1 MTEAEQNGRED
12 GRGLRFLL
20 PRLAL
25 RGGAGSRLGSRAGE
39 SLEFQEYRD
48 YTPGDDLRNLD
59 WNILARTEREVVK
72 VRREEVAPVIE
83 IFRDRSAS
91 MDVPP
96 AKTDCADWLFGLVSV
111 GVFVLEAADLLGYR
125 VVYRERPVTPRAV
138 RLFVSDTLVDEDP
151 SLVLGRLAQ
160 GAAALAVVRILSKE
174 ETDPEPGGAFELAD
188 AETDERREITF
199 DDDTLARHRAALE
212 AHTARWSEAARRFN
226 AVFVCLA
233 AESPRPERIAS
244 LAAASLV
251 EGRG

>member
-96 AKTDCADWLFGLVSV
+96 AKTDCADWLFGLVS
-111 GVFVLEAADLLGYR
+111 ESAEDCR
-125 VVYRERPVTPRAV
+125 VVYRERPATPRAV
-138 RLFVSDTLVDEDP
+138 RLFVSDTPQSFGQSLHFQKCGE
-151 SLVLGRLAQ
+151 LVLEW
-160 GAAALAVVRILSKE
+160 KK
-174 ETDPEPGGAFELAD
+174 D
-188 AETDERREITF
+188 
-199 DDDTLARHRAALE
+199 
-212 AHTARWSEAARRFN
+212 
-226 AVFVCLA
+226 
-233 AESPRPERIAS
+233 
-244 LAAASLV
+244 
-251 EGRG
+251 